1 MAKPNTT
8 QRSWSN
14 YVGASPIE
22 SRRGTDFYADSALYG
37 VGGEMAVKEPKASRA
52 AAPAPDEEDGLTEW
66 EKLQRKSAL
75 ARGLRSMKGVS
86 LEGLPSGVGV

>member
-1 MAKPNTT
+1 MTRPNTT

-37 VGGEMAVKEPKASRA
+37 VGGEMAVKVPKVPRA
-52 AAPAPDEEDGLTEW
+52 TAPSPDDEDGLTDW

-75 ARGLRSMKGVS
+75 ARGLRSMKDVS
-86 LEGLPSGVGV
+86 VP